1 MLQRQEY
8 DEEASIIFQE
18 IYKRQK
24 QILGP
29 NHAKTLNTLF
39 HMASVFSSLGNYE
52 EALHI
57 SKYVLKK
64 REMLGE
70 NDLDTIC
77 VQDNIA
83 MILVNQNENKQALKI
98 CRDVF
103 EMKKEVLGI
112 NNCDTL

>member
-1 MLQRQEY
+1 
-8 DEEASIIFQE
+8 
-18 IYKRQK
+18 
-24 QILGP
+24 
-29 NHAKTLNTLF
+29 
-39 HMASVFSSLGNYE
+39 
-52 EALHI
+52 
-57 SKYVLKK
+57 
-64 REMLGE
+64 MLGE

-112 NNCDTL
+112 NHCDT